1 MCLYVLP
8 IGYMFLPFVSVTV
21 CLNALYISLC
31 LLLSIAVCVQ
41 VTNAYITVFRL
52 LCVYFLMSSLA
63 SPFVSIC
70 MKCETNYTKG
80 MNINQIGT
88 STMQATLKH
97 QLIRS
102 KLYL

>member
-8 IGYMFLPFVSVTV
+8 NGYMFLPFVSVTV

-52 LCVYFLMSSLA
+52 LCVYFFNVEFSFTFREYMYE
-63 SPFVSIC
+63 V
-70 MKCETNYTKG
+70 
-80 MNINQIGT
+80 
-88 STMQATLKH
+88 
-97 QLIRS
+97 RD
-102 KLYL
+102 